1 MAIKKSNAVDG
12 KVYTFINGKTGMT
25 LTAWEKPDG
34 TVAAEQSSQTGL
46 VNQQWKVEA
55 VGEETFR
62 LINEKYGKALDTMFV
77 GHVSGTP
84 VHLWEKTE
92 GETQLWKMNALRGSR
107 CQLIHAVGGQVLD
120 VIAMSE
126 EEGAGMQIWESTE
139 GETQI
144 WKMSEVKPEGE
155 KKAAKKPVA
164 KKTTKAKR
172 TCKTK

>member
-1 MAIKKSNAVDG
+1 
-12 KVYTFINGKTGMT
+12 
-25 LTAWEKPDG
+25 
-34 TVAAEQSSQTGL
+34 
-46 VNQQWKVEA
+46 
-55 VGEETFR
+55 
-62 LINEKYGKALDTMFV
+62 
-77 GHVSGTP
+77 
-84 VHLWEKTE
+84 
-92 GETQLWKMNALRGSR
+92 MNALRGSR

-126 EEGAGMQIWESTE
+126 EEGAGMQIWEATE

-155 KKAAKKPVA
+155 KKAAKKPAA